1 MALSRIALVG
11 DDRQCADRLMVRR
24 LDPGLIDKLRE
35 AAERFGTPVYVTDV
49 AALRRAAAEVTAAFP
64 DPWIRQYS
72 VKANDVPAVIREIAA
87 CGFGANVVSSG
98 EWRSATEAGVANA
111 QISLEGIGKTDA
123 DLRAVVRAHT
133 DGTPLRWIAIESI
146 EEAAVLAGLA
156 REAGAGG
163 AHRIDALLRL
173 NPEVEPETTA
183 ELAVGAASSKFGLL
197 ASELADVIAAAGGQD
212 GPLRWRGLQ
221 VHAGSQLSA
230 LDAWRDAMQRA
241 LAIFSQW
248 RKRMPEFTTLDAGGG
263 FPVTDEGDG
272 PRPRDFARA
281 LDELMSPLDPEEAP
295 TTLAIEPGRF
305 LTARAGYL
313 VSRVL
318 HVRKAGSRAD
328 EPLVVIDAGM
338 TEIIRPALY
347 HTVHPIVALV
357 PKPDDR
363 SGLQATVVEGPI
375 CESTDHLGRHQLP
388 ALRRG
393 DTVAILDSGAYA
405 SSMSSRYNG
414 RARPP
419 EVLLD
424 ADGRLR
430 LGRPGVPV

>member
-1 MALSRIALVG
+1 MALPGIATVRGNAEL
-11 DDRQCADRLMVRR
+11 ADRLMVRR
-24 LDPGLIDKLRE
+24 LDQGLVAKLRE
-35 AAERFGTPVYVTDV
+35 AAERFGTPFYLTDV
-49 AALRRAAAEVTAAFP
+49 TALRRAAAEVTAAFP

-111 QISLEGIGKTDA
+111 QVTLEGIGKTAA
-123 DLRAVVRAHT
+123 DLRAVVKAQME
-133 DGTPLRWIAIESI
+133 GKPLRWIAIESA
-146 EEAAVLAGLA
+146 EESAALANLAQEAGLD
-156 REAGAGG
+156 RP
-163 AHRIDALLRL
+163 IDALLRL
-173 NPEVEPETTA
+173 NPEVDPETTA

-197 ASELADVIAAAGGQD
+197 ESELEQAIAAGGGAR

-221 VHAGSQLSA
+221 VHVGSQLSA
-230 LDAWRDAMQRA
+230 LEAWRDAMQGA
-241 LAIFSQW
+241 LDVFGRW
-248 RKRMPEFTTLDAGGG
+248 RKRFPEFTTLDTGGG
-263 FPVTDEGDG
+263 FPITDEAPD
-272 PRPRDFARA
+272 PRPRDFAHA

-295 TTLAIEPGRF
+295 ATLAIEPGRF

-347 HTVHPIVALV
+347 HAVHPIVALV
-357 PKPDDR
+357 PQEDDR
-363 SGLQATVVEGPI
+363 SALQATVVEGPI
-375 CESTDHLGRHQLP
+375 CESTDYLGRHQLP
-388 ALRRG
+388 PLRRG
-393 DTVAILDSGAYA
+393 DLVAILDAGAYA

-414 RARPP
+414 RPRPP

-424 ADGRLR
+424 VDGGLR
-430 LGRPGVPV
+430 LGRA